1 MAADQNKQIPKSIGT
16 LDNSKFFGLFFDGE
30 EEQFP
35 FPIMT
40 HRNEFQHD
48 TIRSYRFMLEAV
60 HINCIQTKQ
69 DCSHLMEGIIIQCSS
84 HTLKDPGSN
93 IEAFL

>member
-48 TIRSYRFMLEAV
+48 AIRSYR
-60 HINCIQTKQ
+60 
-69 DCSHLMEGIIIQCSS
+69 
-84 HTLKDPGSN
+84 
-93 IEAFL
+93 